1 MASVSS
7 VERSIL
13 FVWFSIRA
21 QYTGARRDC
30 QTRKSVLDPAW
41 RQVYK
46 YHYGKQK
53 RFLAKAGVAG
63 GALAAAALGVETP
76 AETAPGSCK
85 VLLINGSPHEKGCTY
100 TALSVVAEELEKNG
114 VKAEIIHVGNG
125 PTFDCTAC
133 GFCHRSGSGKC
144 VFKEDACND
153 IIEKAKDAQGFVFG
167 SPVYYGHPSG
177 RLLGVM
183 DRLSVAGGRHSR
195 ASRRRRWPPRGVRGP
210 RHAGCHPEA
219 LLHQPDAHGGLLLL
233 ERGARQR
240 AGRGAQGRGGPG
252 HHAPARCQHGA
263 CRQGLCCPA
272 ARPTAPRAT
281 TNFIR

>member
-1 MASVSS
+1 MAN
-7 VERSIL
+7 
-13 FVWFSIRA
+13 
-21 QYTGARRDC
+21 RRD
-30 QTRKSVLDPAW
+30 
-41 RQVYK
+41 
-46 YHYGKQK
+46 
-53 RFLAKAGVAG
+53 FLAKAGVAG

-76 AETAPGSCK
+76 AETAPSTCK

-183 DRLSVAGGRHSR
+183 DRLSVAGGRHLTGKPAAAVAS
-195 ASRRRRWPPRGVRGP
+195 SRRAGSLATLDAIQKHFSINQMPTVASFYWNEVHGNAPEEVLKDEEGLAIMRQLGANMARAVKAYAALPP
-210 RHAGCHPEA
+210 
-219 LLHQPDAHGGLLLL
+219 
-233 ERGARQR
+233 
-240 AGRGAQGRGGPG
+240 AQ
-252 HHAPARCQHGA
+252 Q
-263 CRQGLCCPA
+263 L
-272 ARPTAPRAT
+272 PRAT